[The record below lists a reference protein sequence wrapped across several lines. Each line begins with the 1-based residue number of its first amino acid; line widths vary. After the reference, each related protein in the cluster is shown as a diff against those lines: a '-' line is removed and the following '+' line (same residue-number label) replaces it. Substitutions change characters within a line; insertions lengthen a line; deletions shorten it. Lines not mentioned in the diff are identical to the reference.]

1 MLLKTTLMVILYII
15 RLIFLPGYSVMQ
27 TLKKRYGN
35 FKIKQFLILKV
46 AFQHK
51 HRNSGIEP
59 ITENISINF

>member
-27 TLKKRYGN
+27 TLKN

-46 AFQHK
+46 AYQHK